1 MPGLVMY
8 MTNLR
13 KKEIGVRKVLGAS
26 VSGIIGILSRDC
38 KIEQKLQSFLTIRQI
53 LKLLNLSII
62 TNVDQMNR

>member
-1 MPGLVMY
+1 

>member
-1 MPGLVMY
+1 MY